1 MSSERE
7 SSLKLFF
14 RLLVSID
21 MAGLDISE
29 ENLQNLKAIQNIIS
43 IEEGHNANL
52 DEAFQRVLR
61 FYRQFVPYC

>member
-1 MSSERE
+1 
-7 SSLKLFF
+7 
-14 RLLVSID
+14 

-29 ENLQNLKAIQNIIS
+29 ENLRNLNAIQNIIS

-52 DEAFQRVLR
+52 DEAVQRVLR

>member
-1 MSSERE
+1 
-7 SSLKLFF
+7 
-14 RLLVSID
+14 

-29 ENLQNLKAIQNIIS
+29 ENLRNLKAIQNIIS
-43 IEEGHNANL
+43 IEEGNNANL